1 LRWQLNFQLEKFGVN
16 KILEKAGV
24 NKGDKIRC
32 GDLTW
37 EWSSPDGEGLKIGV
51 LGGTFDPVHL
61 GHIMMAEEAKAALD
75 LAEVLLV
82 PAGQPMSKT
91 SDTVTPA
98 QHRLEMLRLAAAGSP
113 YLKVSPIE
121 IERKGPS
128 YTVDTIAE
136 MKKTYGKND
145 EIYFILGWDSLAQLP
160 DWHEPSRLI
169 NTCFLVA
176 VPRPGWSRPGIKA
189 LEGVLPGISKK
200 VIFLDRPKVDISAT
214 AIRELAA
221 KGESIDHLVPK
232 TVAEYIKKNKLY
244 KQ

>member
-1 LRWQLNFQLEKFGVN
+1 
-16 KILEKAGV
+16 
-24 NKGDKIRC
+24 
-32 GDLTW
+32 
-37 EWSSPDGEGLKIGV
+37 
-51 LGGTFDPVHL
+51 
-61 GHIMMAEEAKAALD
+61 MAEEAKAALD

-82 PAGQPMSKT
+82 PAGQPMSKP

-98 QHRLEMLRLAAAGSP
+98 RHRLEMLRLAAAGSP
-113 YLKVSPIE
+113 YLKVSPVE
-121 IERKGPS
+121 TERKGPS

-145 EIYFILGWDSLAQLP
+145 EIYFILGWDSLSQLP

-169 NTCFLVA
+169 NTCFLVV

-221 KGESIDHLVPK
+221 NGESIDHLVPRA
-232 TVAEYIKKNKLY
+232 VAEYIKKNKLY